1 MGEAARVGDAIGHS
15 HALAGMIG
23 GTIVGGLIAAAGA
36 VAAGA
41 LFVAGLAA
49 SCVGVG
55 VLLVGASLAVGYLT
69 GELATKAR
77 DGIAEAGA
85 GSLTPAGKILTGSPD
100 VRINGKPAAIATVSQ
115 VACDQDGPSMQM
127 AQGSDKVYING
138 QPAARV
144 GDKTNCDAQVMEGSP
159 NVRIGGGTVTTLPIK
174 PEVPDWLYKISDLT
188 LLFAGLV
195 GGVGGAAS
203 KLGALGKM
211 LSKAPGINKL
221 GRVACR
227 FGTLM
232 TATAAAGI
240 IARPVDIISGQKFL
254 SGDDELDFV
263 LPSRLP
269 VEWQRYWRSGNPAQ
283 SVLGRG
289 WSLFWESS
297 LKRYQDGLVWRAPSG
312 DYVSFPMVPKGHK
325 TYCEA
330 EKCWLMHNSDGS
342 WQVFDVSEQAWHY
355 PALSDAPSRLQMV
368 TDLAG
373 NAVSLFHDDHGQL
386 TELVD
391 SAGQRLACRYL
402 ITANGFSRLESVLLF
417 TPDGELPLVH
427 YGYDDEGQLVT
438 VRNRAGEVTRRF
450 GWQDGLM
457 VSHQDQNGLLNE
469 YRWQEI
475 DGLPRVVAYRNGA
488 GEQLV
493 LYYDFAN
500 GTRWAVRE
508 DGKRALWQLDD
519 DDNVAQFTDFDNR
532 QSAFIY
538 TRGEL
543 CGVVLPG
550 GAQRQSEWDRY
561 GRLLSETDPLGRT
574 TTYQYSRNSGRLF
587 SVTYP
592 DGSQAFQHWDTQG
605 RPTQQIDALGN
616 VTRYHYPDEEE
627 SLPASVID
635 ALGGEVKLTWNAQGL
650 LTRYTDC
657 SGSITAYAYDAL
669 GQLTHR
675 TDAEGHLIRYCWDSA
690 GRLARLINP
699 DGSEERF
706 DWNAQGQLIQHQDPL
721 GSETRWQYNLLG
733 QPVSVTDRIQRT
745 RRYHY
750 NCRGWLT
757 NIENGNGGDYHFGHD
772 AVGRLTAERRP
783 DRTDRYYRYGPD
795 GQLSELRET
804 GPLDPQAPPAQRLHQ
819 FRYDEAGQLTWR
831 ANDSAEWH
839 YHYDAA
845 GRMNRLTRTPT
856 VAGSELGIEP
866 DSVQLRYDK
875 AGNLLSEQGV
885 NGKLQYQWDALS
897 NLQALTLPQGDQ
909 LQWLHYGSGHAS
921 AIRFNQQL
929 VSEFSRDRLHR
940 ETGRTQGALHQRRQY
955 DALGRRSGQ
964 SSAFGHISKPE
975 EGVLWRTFRYTG
987 RGELEGVSDALRGDI
1002 HYGYDAEGR
1011 LLQHREAQ
1019 QGRPGHRLRY
1029 DLADN
1034 LIGEQ
1039 RVSHDPDAE
1048 LPPAPVVDNRLE
1060 YWQRMF
1066 YRYDGWGN
1074 LTSRRNG
1081 VYQQHYVYDADN
1093 RLIKAHGRGPQ
1104 GDFEAQYHYDALGRR
1119 TRKTVT
1125 YKGKAPETTR
1135 FLWEGYRLLQA
1146 QRDNGTRR
1154 TWSYDP
1160 ANAWTPLAALEQA
1173 GDGQQADIYWLH
1185 TDLNSA
1191 PLEVTDAEGNLRWSG
1206 NYDTFGKLQGQTVA
1220 GAERRKGTL
1229 VDQPLRYAGQYQD
1242 DESGLHYNLFR
1253 YYEPEVGRFTT
1264 QDPIGLRGGLN
1275 LYQYA
1280 PNPLGWIDPLGL
1292 YRGEGERDLG
1302 KYHVF
1307 HEHTLDSS
1315 EYTMTDK
1322 EHFSRANESVYKR
1335 LQVDP
1340 DFKRELQVKYPGVVE
1355 HVQPM
1360 RNGKFRGTSPKG
1372 MTWHH
1377 GDSPGSLQLADFNDH
1392 KSYHKIYHPDGT
1404 GGRNKWGGGTSC
1416 RK

>member
-772 AVGRLTAERRP
+772 AVGRLT
-783 DRTDRYYRYGPD
+783 G
-795 GQLSELRET
+795 
-804 GPLDPQAPPAQRLHQ
+804 
-819 FRYDEAGQLTWR
+819 
-831 ANDSAEWH
+831 
-839 YHYDAA
+839 
-845 GRMNRLTRTPT
+845 
-856 VAGSELGIEP
+856 
-866 DSVQLRYDK
+866 
-875 AGNLLSEQGV
+875 
-885 NGKLQYQWDALS
+885 
-897 NLQALTLPQGDQ
+897 
-909 LQWLHYGSGHAS
+909 
-921 AIRFNQQL
+921 
-929 VSEFSRDRLHR
+929 
-940 ETGRTQGALHQRRQY
+940 
-955 DALGRRSGQ
+955 
-964 SSAFGHISKPE
+964 
-975 EGVLWRTFRYTG
+975 
-987 RGELEGVSDALRGDI
+987 
-1002 HYGYDAEGR
+1002 
-1011 LLQHREAQ
+1011 
-1019 QGRPGHRLRY
+1019 
-1029 DLADN
+1029 
-1034 LIGEQ
+1034 
-1039 RVSHDPDAE
+1039 
-1048 LPPAPVVDNRLE
+1048 
-1060 YWQRMF
+1060 
-1066 YRYDGWGN
+1066 
-1074 LTSRRNG
+1074 
-1081 VYQQHYVYDADN
+1081 
-1093 RLIKAHGRGPQ
+1093 
-1104 GDFEAQYHYDALGRR
+1104 
-1119 TRKTVT
+1119 
-1125 YKGKAPETTR
+1125 
-1135 FLWEGYRLLQA
+1135 
-1146 QRDNGTRR
+1146 
-1154 TWSYDP
+1154 
-1160 ANAWTPLAALEQA
+1160 
-1173 GDGQQADIYWLH
+1173 
-1185 TDLNSA
+1185 
-1191 PLEVTDAEGNLRWSG
+1191 
-1206 NYDTFGKLQGQTVA
+1206 
-1220 GAERRKGTL
+1220 
-1229 VDQPLRYAGQYQD
+1229 
-1242 DESGLHYNLFR
+1242 
-1253 YYEPEVGRFTT
+1253 
-1264 QDPIGLRGGLN
+1264 
-1275 LYQYA
+1275 
-1280 PNPLGWIDPLGL
+1280 
-1292 YRGEGERDLG
+1292 
-1302 KYHVF
+1302 
-1307 HEHTLDSS
+1307 
-1315 EYTMTDK
+1315 
-1322 EHFSRANESVYKR
+1322 
-1335 LQVDP
+1335 
-1340 DFKRELQVKYPGVVE
+1340 
-1355 HVQPM
+1355 
-1360 RNGKFRGTSPKG
+1360 
-1372 MTWHH
+1372 
-1377 GDSPGSLQLADFNDH
+1377 
-1392 KSYHKIYHPDGT
+1392 
-1404 GGRNKWGGGTSC
+1404 
-1416 RK
+1416 